1 MGYHILVLA
10 GGSGTRLWPL
20 SRAAVPKHLLPLDAS
35 GHTLLRETVER
46 LLTLSPSI
54 KIVTAAS
61 QADVCRRT
69 LRGLPL
75 GDDAVIAEPEPRGTG
90 PALGLANRWIL
101 AGDPEAIVSSVHAD
115 SHVEDN
121 LAYCAAVLAAAGWA
135 ASTRG
140 LATVGVT
147 PTYPSTGLGYV
158 ALTGAPRLAD
168 PWQAPPGS
176 DVSTALL
183 EAAAAVPAFPAAG
196 FVEKPA
202 LEVARAYLAGA
213 RHLWNTGLFAWPAAV
228 FDEELTAADPG
239 LAGRVA
245 AAAEKRRQGDE
256 AAASAIYSGIEP
268 VAVDTL
274 VFERTRRLTVVRGWF
289 SWSDLGTFADL
300 HMARG
305 RAGEADPGGNITE
318 GDVIAVEARNS
329 LVLARGGRPV
339 AVVGV
344 DGLAVV
350 DTPDA
355 LLVTPLSQSQ
365 RVRQVVERLRAEGR
379 CDLL

>member
-1 MGYHILVLA
+1 MPLA
-10 GGSGTRLWPL
+10 
-20 SRAAVPKHLLPLDAS
+20 
-35 GHTLLRETVER
+35 
-46 LLTLSPSI
+46 
-54 KIVTAAS
+54 
-61 QADVCRRT
+61 
-69 LRGLPL
+69 
-75 GDDAVIAEPEPRGTG
+75 DDAVIAEPEARGTG

-101 AGDPEAIVSSVHAD
+101 AEDPEAIISSVHAD

-135 ASTRG
+135 AATRG

-176 DVSTALL
+176 AVSTALM

-196 FVEKPA
+196 FVEKPG

-228 FDEELTAADPG
+228 FEEELAAADAE

-245 AAAEKRRQGDE
+245 AAVEKRRQGDE
-256 AAASAIYSGIEP
+256 TAAASIYSSIEP

-300 HMARG
+300 HVTRG
-305 RAGEADPGGNITE
+305 RAGEADPGGNIAE
-318 GDVIAVEARNS
+318 GDVIAVDFAEQSRARS
-329 LVLARGGRPV
+329 RRSSRRRRRGGRAGRGGHSRRSSRDPPQPIP
-339 AVVGV
+339 AGAP
-344 DGLAVV
+344 GRRETAGRGTLRS
-350 DTPDA
+350 
-355 LLVTPLSQSQ
+355 PLTG
-365 RVRQVVERLRAEGR
+365 RLTRRRAPPTRPLRPPPPGASP
-379 CDLL
+379 C

>member
-1 MGYHILVLA
+1 MGYHVLVLA

-20 SRAAVPKHLLPLDAS
+20 SRTAVPKHLLPLDAS
-35 GHTLLRETVER
+35 GRTLLRETVER
-46 LLTLSPSI
+46 VMTLSSSI
-54 KIVTAAS
+54 RIVTAAS
-61 QADVCRRT
+61 QAEACRRA
-69 LRGLPL
+69 LGGLPL
-75 GDDAVIAEPEPRGTG
+75 GDDAVIAEPVPRGTG
-90 PALGLANRWIL
+90 PALGLANRWI
-101 AGDPEAIVSSVHAD
+101 AEEDPEAIISSVHAD

-135 ASTRG
+135 ATTRG

-158 ALTGAPRLAD
+158 ALTGAPRLSD
-168 PWQAPPGS
+168 PWQAPPAAA
-176 DVSTALL
+176 VSTALL
-183 EAAAAVPAFPAAG
+183 EAAGAVPAFPAAG

-202 LEVARAYLAGA
+202 LEVARGYLAGS

-228 FDEELTAADPG
+228 FDEELAAANPE
-239 LAGRVA
+239 LFRRVA
-245 AAAEKRRQGDE
+245 ATAEKRRSGDE
-256 AAASAIYSGIEP
+256 SAAASIYASIEP
-268 VAVDTL
+268 VPIDTL
-274 VFERTRRLTVVRGWF
+274 VFERTHRLTVVRGWF

-300 HMARG
+300 HVARG
-305 RAGEADPGGNITE
+305 HAGEADPGGNITE
-318 GDVIAVEARNS
+318 GEVIAVDSRNS

-355 LLVTPLSQSQ
+355 LLVTPLNQAQ
-365 RVRQVVERLRAEGR
+365 RVREVVDRLRAEGR
-379 CDLL
+379 SDLL